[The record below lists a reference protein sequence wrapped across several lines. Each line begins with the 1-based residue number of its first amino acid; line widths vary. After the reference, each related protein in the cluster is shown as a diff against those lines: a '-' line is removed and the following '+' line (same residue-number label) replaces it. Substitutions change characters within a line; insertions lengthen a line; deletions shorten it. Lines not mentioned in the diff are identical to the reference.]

1 VRRAA
6 SLRQGIG
13 CREVS
18 NLRSPFALSDLVVK
32 KRLDLVN
39 GLLYT
44 LRQSPVGRRSLNTL
58 SRLVERGTNA
68 TTGESIL
75 ALGGHPS
82 EPGFGDLRMPDEV
95 LVSFVVPAYNEEALI
110 ESCLTAIMAEIS
122 RTRCRVEIIVVNN
135 GSTDATRQ
143 IAASR
148 PNVKVIDEPQR
159 GLVQA
164 REAGCLAAKGQL
176 IANID
181 ADTILPEGWLRT
193 ALAEFAH
200 RPDLVALSGP
210 YIHYDLPKGAQFI
223 TAGFYRVAY
232 IVHLLSRFLSGYGSV
247 MQGGNFIVSRIA
259 LENAG
264 GFSPDFRFYGEDAEL
279 ARRLSKVGVVEFT
292 FALRALSSGRRFAGE
307 GLFKVLLRYS
317 ANYLW
322 THLFKHPFSS
332 AWLDLRH
339 APGAYGSLES
349 ASNPPRT
356 VEPRGV
362 RRNSG
367 LLKFGMIRRSE
378 RW

>member
-164 REAGCLAAKGQL
+164 RKAGCLAAKGQL

-232 IVHLLSRFLSGYGSV
+232 IVHLLSRFLAGYGSV

-349 ASNPPRT
+349 ASNPPPT

>member
-1 VRRAA
+1 M
-6 SLRQGIG
+6 
-13 CREVS
+13 
-18 NLRSPFALSDLVVK
+18 SD
-32 KRLDLVN
+32 N
-39 GLLYT
+39 
-44 LRQSPVGRRSLNTL
+44 
-58 SRLVERGTNA
+58 
-68 TTGESIL
+68 
-75 ALGGHPS
+75 
-82 EPGFGDLRMPDEV
+82 V

-110 ESCLTAIMAEIS
+110 ESCLTAIVGEIS
-122 RTRCRVEIIVVNN
+122 RTRCRAEIIVVNN
-135 GSTDATRQ
+135 DSTDATRQ
-143 IAASR
+143 IAASK
-148 PNVKVIDEPQR
+148 PNVNVIDEPQR

-164 REAGCLAAKGQL
+164 RKAGCLAAKGKF

-223 TAGFYRVAY
+223 AAGFYRGAY
-232 IVHLLSRFLSGYGSV
+232 IAHLFSRFLAGRGSV

-259 LENAG
+259 LETAG
-264 GFSPDFRFYGEDAEL
+264 GFNPDFRFYGEDAEL
-279 ARRLSKVGVVEFT
+279 ARRLSKVGEVEFT

-322 THLFKHPFSS
+322 THLFKHPFST
-332 AWLDLRH
+332 AWLDFRY
-339 APGAYGSLES
+339 APGAYGSLAS
-349 ASNPPRT
+349 ASNPPPT

-362 RRNSG
+362 GLVQRNSG
-367 LLKFGMIRRSE
+367 LLKFGTIRRSE

>member
-1 VRRAA
+1 M
-6 SLRQGIG
+6 
-13 CREVS
+13 
-18 NLRSPFALSDLVVK
+18 
-32 KRLDLVN
+32 
-39 GLLYT
+39 
-44 LRQSPVGRRSLNTL
+44 
-58 SRLVERGTNA
+58 
-68 TTGESIL
+68 GESVL

-82 EPGFGDLRMPDEV
+82 EPDFGDLKMPDEV

-122 RTRCRVEIIVVNN
+122 RTRCRAEIIVVNN

-143 IAASR
+143 IAASG

-164 REAGCLAAKGQL
+164 RKAGCLAAKGQL

-210 YIHYDLPKGAQFI
+210 YIHYDLPRGARFI
-223 TAGFYRVAY
+223 AGGFYRVAY
-232 IVHLLSRFLSGYGSV
+232 IVHLLSRFLAGCGSV

-259 LENAG
+259 LETAG
-264 GFSPDFRFYGEDAEL
+264 GFNPDFRFYGEDAEL
-279 ARRLSKVGVVEFT
+279 ARRLSKVGIVEFT
-292 FALRALSSGRRFAGE
+292 YALRALSSGRRFAGE
-307 GLFKVLLRYS
+307 GLFRVLLRYS

-332 AWLDLRH
+332 AWLDFRH

-349 ASNPPRT
+349 GSHPPRT

-362 RRNSG
+362 RRDSG
-367 LLKFGMIRRSE
+367 LVKFGMIRRSV